1 MEYGKIA
8 YTTTTSNYPFIEYFY
23 TTIKSLREY
32 NDFKIVVFV
41 LDDGKEHVQ
50 KILKDFSN
58 IEVIDF
64 SKSKTSK
71 LSIPNSE
78 SVLSTGFNFSN
89 KTSVLIGPECLDYMY
104 AHYEYDVLFRFD
116 TDVLFLNEVD
126 FEPFIKSNCA
136 FGGCKELYWH
146 TWVKDNFDYCCLD
159 CDVYNVGLSMFRK
172 SKQTS
177 NMFERMLEIFES
189 WDYKFNTFEQDAIN
203 YEYVECKKSAYD
215 LNGQFLLATN
225 RPNSAIAY
233 QAVHF
238 NGKVFKP
245 LSLKLPNSYESLK
258 PYYLKYF
265 QYDNDRPY
273 SLDFSLARKCFY
285 SSCDGD
291 NFIELLTVTITS
303 YKLHNTLP
311 IDWIVICSEE
321 GIEKVKERTQ
331 FMSDDLV
338 RLVYTT
344 MTEPPFYVD
353 YSKYNSFH
361 WTSDKANEIFCKRIY
376 FIDEWKNNYD
386 LMVCVDLDCIFVDNV
401 EAELENFYF
410 SDCAIGGTQEPFM
423 LNYGFEQCMNI
434 EMPNVPY
441 DFTIYINFGFG
452 MLNTRYLRNNNFERF
467 LELSRGRE
475 DFFNTQEQAYFA
487 CEYQKSIK
495 TYDLQA
501 LVWGRINKPEDYKKC
516 FKYKIIHFSPSR
528 YLTDDIFNLP
538 QENMIFANTML
549 FYDKYADVV
558 RKSPVANWFRELTEK
573 NSKRKFNKL
582 QMLIELGY
590 V

>member
-1 MEYGKIA
+1 MGYNIIS
-8 YTTTTSNYPFIEYFY
+8 YTTTTTDYPFVEYLY
-23 TTIKSLREY
+23 TTIKSLRKY
-32 NDFKIVVFV
+32 NDFKVVVFV
-41 LDDGKEHVQ
+41 LDNGIERIKRV
-50 KILKDFSN
+50 LKDFSN

-64 SKSKTSK
+64 SNSKTSK
-71 LSIPNSE
+71 LNISNT
-78 SVLSTGFNFSN
+78 VTTAFNFSDDK

-116 TDVLFLNEVD
+116 TDVLFLNKVD

-159 CDVYNVGLSMFRK
+159 CDVYNVGLSMFIK

-177 NMFERMLEIFES
+177 NMFERMLEIFEM
-189 WDYKFNTFEQDAIN
+189 WNYKFNTFEQDAIN
-203 YEYVECKKSAYD
+203 YEYVVCKKSVYD
-215 LNGQFLLATN
+215 LNGQFLLVSN

-238 NGKVFKP
+238 NGKLFKP
-245 LSLKLPNSYESLK
+245 LSLTLPHSYECLK
-258 PYYLKYF
+258 PFYWKYF
-265 QYDNDRPY
+265 EYDKPY
-273 SLDFSLARKCFY
+273 SLGFSLARKCFY

-291 NFIELLTVTITS
+291 KFIELLIVTITS

-321 GIEKVKERTQ
+321 GIQKVKERTQ

-344 MTEPPFYVD
+344 MTEPPFKVD
-353 YSKYNSFH
+353 YSKYNTFH
-361 WTSDKANEIFCKRIY
+361 WTSDKASDIFCKRIY
-376 FIDEWKNNYD
+376 FVDEWKNKYD

-401 EAELENFYF
+401 EPELRNFYF
-410 SDCAIGGTQEPFM
+410 SDCALGGTQEPFM
-423 LNYGFEQCMNI
+423 LNYGFEHCLNTK
-434 EMPNVPY
+434 MPEVPY
-441 DFTIYINFGFG
+441 DFTKYINFGFG

-467 LELSRGRE
+467 LELSKGKE

-501 LVWGRINKPEDYKKC
+501 LVWGRLNKPEYKKR

-528 YLTDDIFNLP
+528 YLTEDIFNLP
-538 QENMIFANTML
+538 QENMSFANTIL
-549 FYDKYADVV
+549 FYDKYVEIV
-558 RKSPVANWFRELTEK
+558 KKSPVANWFKMLTYH
-573 NSKRKFNKL
+573 NSTRKFEKIKL
-582 QMLIELGY
+582 KLLLNY
-590 V
+590 